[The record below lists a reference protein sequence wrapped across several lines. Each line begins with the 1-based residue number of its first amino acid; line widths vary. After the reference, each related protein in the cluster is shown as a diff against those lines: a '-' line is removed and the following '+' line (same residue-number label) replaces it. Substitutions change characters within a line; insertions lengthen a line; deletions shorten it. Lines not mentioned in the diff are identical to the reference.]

1 MAEHAEE
8 QAQIQ
13 SNSEPVVVIEHLVKQ
28 FGKLRAIDDLTMTIN
43 TGETFGLIGP
53 NGSGKTTLI
62 RILVGLA
69 RPSSG
74 VIRVLHERVPNSRVL
89 AQTGYMTQ
97 LSALYTDL
105 TARENLQFFCSI
117 YGLHGKEQGQRIQ
130 EILERVDLADR
141 ANDVVSKFSG
151 GMKQRLS
158 LACALVHHPRLV
170 FLDEPTV
177 GVDPELRRSFWDYF
191 AVEHRR
197 RHHHRLHTSSR
208 RSRTLQPSGLVAL
221 RQATGA
227 RHTTSV
233 IASIRQG
240 QHGRCVSPFRQS
252 AGGAGMNFTRILA
265 LANRIIRQVVRDKR
279 TLALIFIVPIVV
291 MTLLYLV
298 LTGTSNVHTLALVR
312 PTGTGSDRVNTLIN
326 SLVPAQ

>member
-1 MAEHAEE
+1 MAEHLEE

-13 SNSEPVVVIEHLVKQ
+13 TESEPVVVIEHLVKQ

-69 RPSSG
+69 RPTSG
-74 VIRVLHERVPNSRVL
+74 TLRVLHEHVPDSRVL

-97 LSALYTDL
+97 LSALYNDL
-105 TARENLQFFCSI
+105 TAKENLQFFCSI
-117 YGLHGKEQGQRIQ
+117 YGLRGKEQGQRIQ

-177 GVDPELRRSFWDYF
+177 GVDPQLRRSFWDYF
-191 AVEHRR
+191 AQLNAEGVTIIVST
-197 RHHHRLHTSSR
+197 HHLDEAARCSR
-208 RSRTLQPSGLVAL
+208 
-221 RQATGA
+221 
-227 RHTTSV
+227 
-233 IASIRQG
+233 
-240 QHGRCVSPFRQS
+240 
-252 AGGAGMNFTRILA
+252 LA
-265 LANRIIRQVVRDKR
+265 LMRFGKLLAQDTPQALLQQSGEDNMEDAFLHFASRQEVS
-279 TLALIFIVPIVV
+279 A
-291 MTLLYLV
+291 
-298 LTGTSNVHTLALVR
+298 
-312 PTGTGSDRVNTLIN
+312 
-326 SLVPAQ
+326 